1 MGMVKKS
8 ITVTDQQNEWIKSQI
23 ESGHYGS
30 DSEVFRDLIRQRQ
43 ARNAEMDAIRGAL
56 IDAEQSGFSDKT
68 VEEIRLESRKRL
80 KTNGHL

>member
-43 ARNAEMDAIRGAL
+43 ARNAEMDAIRRAL

-68 VEEIRLESRKRL
+68 AEEIRLESRKRL

>member
-43 ARNAEMDAIRGAL
+43 ASNAEMDAIRAAL

-68 VEEIRLESRKRL
+68 AEEIRLESRKRL
-80 KTNGHL
+80 KSNGLL